1 MVWGDSMG
9 VRCVYWITSVI
20 LYCCLN
26 ERLRSDQAQKGTAAQ
41 TGAAQ
46 RGTRRPIKHRK
57 KTRPHSGCKHLTTQE
72 RDRFHSE
79 LVIAR
84 QTIDNVDQIIAQ
96 NIREMRAKLEQE
108 NAESFNELQKLKDKL
123 LEEKLLREK
132 MEEEIKTKDTVI
144 SELSLRLKEMSRKYK
159 DPSLLVNTKDIS
171 DQAAITNN
179 NFYKLTEKYNKIC
192 ADMENIMA

>member
-1 MVWGDSMG
+1 LRLS
-9 VRCVYWITSVI
+9 ITSVI

-41 TGAAQ
+41 AGTAQ
-46 RGTRRPIKHRK
+46 RGTRGPIEHRK
-57 KTRPHSGCKHLTTQE
+57 TTRPHPGRNHLTTQE

-132 MEEEIKTKDTVI
+132 TEEEIKTKDTVI

-179 NFYKLTEKYNKIC
+179 NFYKLTEKYNKVC